1 MNDRRSLLAVAGLMA
16 LGGTSTTRADDAPND
31 QPNNKPKQPP
41 LERVAPDAPLGRMLD
56 GTELKL
62 SDHDGKVV
70 VVSFWASW
78 CGYCR
83 EEFPYLDKLQRAAPE
98 RIKVVSVNTEER
110 DVFRK
115 ISRVLAEH
123 VQLTL
128 TYDPSKTCQQAFEAP
143 GSLPYTVVLKRD
155 RSVAGIKTGWG
166 ESSLTSLVETVNAAL
181 AAGKA

>member
-1 MNDRRSLLAVAGLMA
+1 MNDRRRLLAAAGLMT
-16 LGGTSTTRADDAPND
+16 LGSAARAADDAPD
-31 QPNNKPKQPP
+31 DKPNEKPKRPP
-41 LERVAPDAPLGRMLD
+41 LERVAPSAPLGRLLD

-78 CGYCR
+78 CPYCR
-83 EEFPYLDKLQRAAPE
+83 EEFPYLDGLQRAAPD
-98 RIKVVSVNTEER
+98 RVKVVSVNTEER
-110 DVFRK
+110 DIFRK
-115 ISRVLAEH
+115 LSRALAEH

-128 TYDPSKTCQQAFEAP
+128 AYDPSKACQTAFEAP
-143 GSLPYTVVLKRD
+143 GSLPYTVVLNRD

-166 ESSLTSLVETVNAAL
+166 KSSLTGLVETVNAAL